1 MVKGNLKTTISKLI
15 SNRLETIE
23 ASDSVQEAAKKM
35 RDKRISSLLVMD
47 SSYKPIG
54 IITERDLVRKV
65 CANDSSSKNTMVID
79 IMSIGLVTTDGIAE
93 VGDAVDTMMQNKVRH
108 LLVLEGGEI
117 TKPLGIITPT
127 DFVGYLRENL
137 DIDDVNA
144 KILESLKEEEATS
157 AKYE

>member
-1 MVKGNLKTTISKLI
+1 LVKGNLKTTISKLI

>member
-1 MVKGNLKTTISKLI
+1 M
-15 SNRLETIE
+15 SNKLETIE

-35 RDKRISSLLVMD
+35 RDKRISSLLVLD
-47 SSYKPIG
+47 SSNKPIG

-79 IMSIGLVTTDGIAE
+79 IMSIGLVTTDGISE
-93 VGDAVDTMMQNKVRH
+93 VGVAVYIMMQNKVRH

-157 AKYE
+157 DKYE

>member
-1 MVKGNLKTTISKLI
+1 MKTTISELM
-15 SNRLETIE
+15 SNKLETIE

-35 RDKRISSLLVMD
+35 RDKRISSLLVLD
-47 SSYKPIG
+47 SSNKPIG

-79 IMSIGLVTTDGIAE
+79 IMSIGLVTTDGISE
-93 VGDAVDTMMQNKVRH
+93 VGVAVDIMMQNKVRH

-157 AKYE
+157 DKYE

>member
-1 MVKGNLKTTISKLI
+1 MTTTISELI
-15 SNRLETIE
+15 SNKLETIE

-35 RDKRISSLLVMD
+35 RDKRISSLLVLD
-47 SSYKPIG
+47 SSNKPIG

-79 IMSIGLVTTDGIAE
+79 IMSIGLVTMDGISE
-93 VGDAVDTMMQNKVRH
+93 VGVAVDIMMQNKVRH

-117 TKPLGIITPT
+117 TKPIGIITPT

-137 DIDDVNA
+137 EIDDVNA
-144 KILESLKEEEATS
+144 KILESLKEEEAMS
-157 AKYE
+157 EKYE

>member
-1 MVKGNLKTTISKLI
+1 M
-15 SNRLETIE
+15 SNKLETIE

-35 RDKRISSLLVMD
+35 RDKRISSLLVLD
-47 SSYKPIG
+47 SINKPIG

-79 IMSIGLVTTDGIAE
+79 IMSIGLVTTDGISE
-93 VGDAVDTMMQNKVRH
+93 VGVAVDIMMQNKVRH

-144 KILESLKEEEATS
+144 KVLESLKEEEATS
-157 AKYE
+157 DKYE

>member
-1 MVKGNLKTTISKLI
+1 MTITIRELISKE
-15 SNRLETIE
+15 LEPIE

-54 IITERDLVRKV
+54 IITERDLVTKV

-79 IMSIGLVTTDGIAE
+79 IMSLGLVTTEGISE
-93 VGDAVDTMMQNKVRH
+93 VEDAVDIMIQNKVRH
-108 LLVLEGGEI
+108 LLVLEGGDI

-137 DIDDVNA
+137 DTDDVNA
-144 KILESLKEEEATS
+144 KILESLKEEETTS
-157 AKYE
+157 DK

>member
-1 MVKGNLKTTISKLI
+1 MTTTISELI
-15 SNRLETIE
+15 SNKLETIE

-35 RDKRISSLLVMD
+35 RDKRISSLLVLD
-47 SSYKPIG
+47 SSNKPIG

-79 IMSIGLVTTDGIAE
+79 IMSIGLVTMDGISE
-93 VGDAVDTMMQNKVRH
+93 VGVAVDIMMQNKVRH

-117 TKPLGIITPT
+117 TKPIGIITPT

-144 KILESLKEEEATS
+144 KILESLKEEEAMS
-157 AKYE
+157 EKYG

>member
-1 MVKGNLKTTISKLI
+1 M
-15 SNRLETIE
+15 SNKLETIE

-35 RDKRISSLLVMD
+35 RDKRISSLLVLD
-47 SSYKPIG
+47 SSNKPIG

-79 IMSIGLVTTDGIAE
+79 IMSIGLVTTDGISE
-93 VGDAVDTMMQNKVRH
+93 VGVAVDIMMQNKVRH

-157 AKYE
+157 DKYE

>member
-1 MVKGNLKTTISKLI
+1 MTIADLM
-15 SNRLETIE
+15 SNKLETIE
-23 ASDSVQEAAKKM
+23 ASESVQEAAKKM
-35 RDKRISSLLVMD
+35 RDKRISSLLVLD
-47 SSYKPIG
+47 SSNKPIG

-65 CANDSSSKNTMVID
+65 CANNSSSKNTMVTD
-79 IMSIGLVTTDGIAE
+79 IMSIGLVTMDGISE
-93 VGDAVDTMMQNKVRH
+93 VGVDKMMQNKVWH
-108 LLVLEGGEI
+108 LLILEGGEI

-157 AKYE
+157 DKYQ

>member
-1 MVKGNLKTTISKLI
+1 MTITI
-15 SNRLETIE
+15 GEIMSNELETIE

-35 RDKRISSLLVMD
+35 RDKRISSLLVLD
-47 SSYKPIG
+47 SSNKPIG

-79 IMSIGLVTTDGIAE
+79 IMSIGLVTTDETSE
-93 VGDAVDTMMQNKVRH
+93 VGVAVDIMMQNKVRH

-117 TKPLGIITPT
+117 TKPLGIISPT

-137 DIDDVNA
+137 DMDDVNA
-144 KILESLKEEEATS
+144 KILEYLKEEEARS
-157 AKYE
+157 DKYE

>member
-1 MVKGNLKTTISKLI
+1 MTTTISELI
-15 SNRLETIE
+15 SNKLETIE

-35 RDKRISSLLVMD
+35 RDKRISSLLVLD
-47 SSYKPIG
+47 SSNKPIG

-79 IMSIGLVTTDGIAE
+79 IMSIGLVTMDGISE
-93 VGDAVDTMMQNKVRH
+93 VGVAVDIMMQKKVRH

-117 TKPLGIITPT
+117 TKPIGIITPT

-144 KILESLKEEEATS
+144 KILESLKEEEAMS
-157 AKYE
+157 EKYE

>member
-1 MVKGNLKTTISKLI
+1 M
-15 SNRLETIE
+15 SNKLETIE
-23 ASDSVQEAAKKM
+23 ASDSVQEAAKEM
-35 RDKRISSLLVMD
+35 RDKRISSLLVLD
-47 SSYKPIG
+47 SSNKPIG

-79 IMSIGLVTTDGIAE
+79 IMSIGLVTMDGISE
-93 VGDAVDTMMQNKVRH
+93 VGVAVDKMMQNKVRH
-108 LLVLEGGEI
+108 LLVLDGGEI

-127 DFVGYLRENL
+127 DFVSYLRENL

-157 AKYE
+157 DKYE

>member
-1 MVKGNLKTTISKLI
+1 M
-15 SNRLETIE
+15 SNKLETIE

-35 RDKRISSLLVMD
+35 RDKRISSLLVLD
-47 SSYKPIG
+47 SSNKPIG

-79 IMSIGLVTTDGIAE
+79 IMSIGLVTMDGISE
-93 VGDAVDTMMQNKVRH
+93 VGVAVDIMMQNKVRH

-117 TKPLGIITPT
+117 TKPIGIITPT

-144 KILESLKEEEATS
+144 KILESLKEEEAMS
-157 AKYE
+157 EKYE

>member
-1 MVKGNLKTTISKLI
+1 M
-15 SNRLETIE
+15 SNELETIE

-35 RDKRISSLLVMD
+35 RDKRISSLLVLD
-47 SSYKPIG
+47 SSNKPIG

-79 IMSIGLVTTDGIAE
+79 IMSIGLVTTDETSE
-93 VGDAVDTMMQNKVRH
+93 VGVAVDIMMQNKVRH

-137 DIDDVNA
+137 DMDDVNA
-144 KILESLKEEEATS
+144 KILESLKEEEARS
-157 AKYE
+157 DKYE

>member
-1 MVKGNLKTTISKLI
+1 MATTIRELI
-15 SNRLETIE
+15 SNELEPIE
-23 ASDSVQEAAKKM
+23 AADSVQQAAKKM
-35 RDKRISSLLVMD
+35 RDKRISSLLVLD
-47 SSYKPIG
+47 SSNKPIG

-79 IMSIGLVTTDGIAE
+79 IMSIGLVTTDGISE

-144 KILESLKEEEATS
+144 KILESLKEEEAMS
-157 AKYE
+157 EKYE

>member
-1 MVKGNLKTTISKLI
+1 MTTTISELI
-15 SNRLETIE
+15 SNKLETIE

-35 RDKRISSLLVMD
+35 RDKRISSLLVLD
-47 SSYKPIG
+47 SSNKPIG

-79 IMSIGLVTTDGIAE
+79 IMSIGLVTMDGISE
-93 VGDAVDTMMQNKVRH
+93 VGVAVDIMMQNKVRH

-117 TKPLGIITPT
+117 TKPIGIITPT

-144 KILESLKEEEATS
+144 KILESLKEEEAMS
-157 AKYE
+157 EKYE

>member
-1 MVKGNLKTTISKLI
+1 M
-15 SNRLETIE
+15 SNKLETIE

-35 RDKRISSLLVMD
+35 RDKRISSLLVLD
-47 SSYKPIG
+47 SSNKPIG

-79 IMSIGLVTTDGIAE
+79 IMSIGLVTTDGISE
-93 VGDAVDTMMQNKVRH
+93 VGVAVDIMMQNKVRH

-144 KILESLKEEEATS
+144 KILECLKEEEATS
-157 AKYE
+157 DKYE

>member
-1 MVKGNLKTTISKLI
+1 M
-15 SNRLETIE
+15 SNKLETIE

-35 RDKRISSLLVMD
+35 RDKRISSLLVLD
-47 SSYKPIG
+47 SSNKPIG

-79 IMSIGLVTTDGIAE
+79 IMSIGLVTTDGISE
-93 VGDAVDTMMQNKVRH
+93 VGVAVDIMMQNKVRH

-127 DFVGYLRENL
+127 DFLGYLRENL
-137 DIDDVNA
+137 DMDDVNA
-144 KILESLKEEEATS
+144 KILESLREEEPTS
-157 AKYE
+157 DKYE

>member
-1 MVKGNLKTTISKLI
+1 M
-15 SNRLETIE
+15 SNKLETIE

-35 RDKRISSLLVMD
+35 RDKRISSLLVLD
-47 SSYKPIG
+47 SSNKPIG
-54 IITERDLVRKV
+54 ILTERDLVRKV

-79 IMSIGLVTTDGIAE
+79 IMSIGLVTTDGISE
-93 VGDAVDTMMQNKVRH
+93 VGVAVDIMMQNKVRH

-157 AKYE
+157 DKYE

>member
-1 MVKGNLKTTISKLI
+1 M
-15 SNRLETIE
+15 SNKLETIE

-35 RDKRISSLLVMD
+35 RDKRISSLLVLD
-47 SSYKPIG
+47 SSNKPIG

-79 IMSIGLVTTDGIAE
+79 IMSIGLVTTDGISE
-93 VGDAVDTMMQNKVRH
+93 VGVAVDIMMQNKVRH

-144 KILESLKEEEATS
+144 KILESLKEQEAPS
-157 AKYE
+157 DKYE

>member
-1 MVKGNLKTTISKLI
+1 M
-15 SNRLETIE
+15 SNKLETIE
-23 ASDSVQEAAKKM
+23 ASDSVQKAAKKM

-54 IITERDLVRKV
+54 IITDRDLVRKV

-79 IMSIGLVTTDGIAE
+79 IMSIGLVTTDGISE

-117 TKPLGIITPT
+117 TKPIGIITPT
-127 DFVGYLRENL
+127 DFVGYLTENL

-144 KILESLKEEEATS
+144 KILESLKEEEAMS
-157 AKYE
+157 EKYE

>member
-1 MVKGNLKTTISKLI
+1 LTTIRELI
-15 SNRLETIE
+15 SNELEPIKAT
-23 ASDSVQEAAKKM
+23 DSVQEAAKKM

-54 IITERDLVRKV
+54 IITERDLVRKI
-65 CANDSSSKNTMVID
+65 CANDSSSKDTMVID
-79 IMSIGLVTTDGIAE
+79 IMSIGLVTTDGISD
-93 VGDAVDTMMQNKVRH
+93 VGDAVDTMMRNKVRH

-127 DFVGYLRENL
+127 DFIGYLRENL

-144 KILESLKEEEATS
+144 KILESLKEEEAKS
-157 AKYE
+157 DKYE

>member
-1 MVKGNLKTTISKLI
+1 MTIADLM
-15 SNRLETIE
+15 SNKLETIE
-23 ASDSVQEAAKKM
+23 ASESVQEAAKKM
-35 RDKRISSLLVMD
+35 RDKRISSLLVLD
-47 SSYKPIG
+47 SSNKPIG

-65 CANDSSSKNTMVID
+65 CANNSSSKNTMVTD
-79 IMSIGLVTTDGIAE
+79 IMSIGLVTMDGISE
-93 VGDAVDTMMQNKVRH
+93 VGVDKMMQNKVWR
-108 LLVLEGGEI
+108 LLILEGGEI

-157 AKYE
+157 DKYQ